1 MNFFSARCPA
11 KINLFLKLTGRRDDG
26 YHELESLFAFLDL
39 ADELT
44 VTKKSVILE
53 SQSDSRISGV
63 LNSKEKLKRSSTLC
77 VKDDESATIEVT
89 GEFASFLD
97 PQKNLFTEILDFFA
111 AEFGITK
118 NLHIKIKK
126 NIPVGAGLGGGSS
139 DAAFFMKGLNE
150 IFSLNLSKEEL
161 QKISLKFGS
170 DIAFFFEDH
179 ASLVK
184 GRGEIIENF
193 PDFKPITAL
202 LVNPRISLPT
212 KEVFQKFDVMLSP
225 ACPEPVEGSK
235 HDSSPCP
242 KLCFDPST
250 GSGQAEL
257 SITSMLKNFPNDLTK
272 PAIAIL
278 PLISEI
284 LAELK
289 NSGAKIAKMSGS
301 GASCFGIFSDEKK
314 LDEAAK
320 KFPKFFVKKVK
331 ILSHV

>member
-1 MNFFSARCPA
+1 MHFFSARCPA

-44 VTKKSVILE
+44 VKKNDEFKLE
-53 SQSDSRISGV
+53 I
-63 LNSKEKLKRSSTLC
+63 
-77 VKDDESATIEVT
+77 T
-89 GEFASFLD
+89 GEFAPFLD
-97 PQKNLFTEILDFFA
+97 PKKNLFTEILDFFA
-111 AEFGITK
+111 TEFGITK

-139 DAAFFMKGLNE
+139 DAAFFMQGLNK
-150 IFSLNLSKEEL
+150 IFSLNLSKEKL
-161 QKISLKFGS
+161 QEISLRFGS
-170 DIAFFFEDH
+170 DIAFFFEDR

-184 GRGEIIENF
+184 GRGEVIENF
-193 PDFKPITAL
+193 SDFEPITAL
-202 LVNPRISLPT
+202 LVNPRISLST
-212 KEVFQKFDVMLSP
+212 KEVFEKFDGMPRGVMPLDVMLSS

-235 HDSSPCP
+235 HDSGTKRHES
-242 KLCFDPST
+242 CFDK
-250 GSGQAEL
+250 L
-257 SITSMLKNFPNDLTK
+257 SMTSMLENFPNDLTRS
-272 PAIAIL
+272 AIAML
-278 PLISEI
+278 PIISGI

-289 NSGAKIAKMSGS
+289 NSGAEIAKMSGS

-320 KFPKFFVKKVK
+320 KFPEFFVKKVK